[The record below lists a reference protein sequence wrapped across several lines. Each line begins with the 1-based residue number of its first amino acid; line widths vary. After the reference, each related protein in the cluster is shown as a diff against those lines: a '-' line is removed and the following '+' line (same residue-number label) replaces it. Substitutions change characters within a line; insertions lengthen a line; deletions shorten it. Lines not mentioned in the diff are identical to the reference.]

1 MRALAG
7 VAGTLLILAVLWDA
21 FEVMIL
27 PRRVVGRLR
36 LARWF
41 YRLTWSMWAAAGRR
55 IRARARRE
63 GYLSVYGPLSLL
75 VLIMLWA
82 MTMVIG
88 FGLVQWAAHGE
99 PGGRGPATLG
109 DALYLSGTTFFT
121 LGLGDVVPTRD
132 VAKLLTVIEG
142 GTGFLFLAVIVG
154 YLPVMYQAFSRRE
167 VSISM
172 LDARAGSPPTA
183 TELLRRH
190 RDDLG
195 ELHSLLR
202 DWERWSAELLES
214 HLSYNVLSYFRSQHD
229 NESWLAALTT
239 ILDACT
245 LITIGGD
252 ELCRRQARLTFAMA
266 RHAVADLSQVLA
278 ASPRPPA
285 ADRLPPGALEDL
297 RRALAADGIALER
310 GAAADRRV
318 AELRAL
324 YEPFVNALSAHLV
337 VELPRFRN
345 EAATADNWQT
355 TAWNPRPSPATGG
368 AALEP

>member
-1 MRALAG
+1 MRVLG
-7 VAGTLLILAVLWDA
+7 GIVGTLLIVAVLWDA
-21 FEVMIL
+21 FEVVIL

-41 YRLTWSMWAAAGRR
+41 YRLTWRAWAAVGRR
-55 IRARARRE
+55 MPAGGRRE

-82 MTMVIG
+82 LTMVIG
-88 FGLVQWAAHGE
+88 FGLAQWAVHGD
-99 PGGRGPATLG
+99 PGDRGPSTVG
-109 DALYLSGTTFFT
+109 DAFYLSGTTFFT
-121 LGLGDVVPTRD
+121 LGLGDVVPTRR
-132 VAKLLTVIEG
+132 VAKVLTVFEG

-172 LDARAGSPPTA
+172 LDARAGSPPSA
-183 TELLRRH
+183 GELLRRH

-195 ELHSLLR
+195 ELSSLLR

-239 ILDACT
+239 ILDACA

-252 ELCRRQARLTFAMA
+252 ETCRRQARLTFAMA
-266 RHAVADLSQVLA
+266 RHAVADLAQVLSA
-278 ASPRPPA
+278 APHPPA
-285 ADRLPPGALEDL
+285 VDRLPPGALEDL
-297 RRALAADGIALER
+297 RRALATDGIALER
-310 GAAADRRV
+310 GATADRRV

-324 YEPFVNALSAHLV
+324 YEPFVNGLAAHLV
-337 VELPRFRN
+337 LALPPFRG
-345 EAATADNWQT
+345 AVGAADNWQT
-355 TAWNPRPSPATGG
+355 TAWNPGPPASGSRPL
-368 AALEP
+368 LEP